1 MPPIE
6 LIWTLVGFFL
16 TLLVFSYIFGDNPVF
31 RLVSYI
37 FVGVVAGYGVILAF
51 YQVILPRLVFPLLSG
66 TFDQRFLVAGI
77 GLVLSLLLLA
87 KLFPRISSLGNISM
101 AYLVG
106 AGAAVAIGGA
116 LIGTL
121 FGQTLGT
128 FSLFDFG
135 LGASHGINP
144 VVQLVEGLIILAGII
159 TTLAYFHFGTVNKP
173 GQESK
178 RLPVIE
184 SLGRVGQV
192 FIAITLG
199 ALFAGVFSA
208 SVAALID
215 RLDFILNV
223 ITNVIPKIF

>member
-1 MPPIE
+1 MPSVD
-6 LIWTLVGFFL
+6 LIWTLIGFFL

-37 FVGVVAGYGVILAF
+37 FVGVIAGYGVILAF
-51 YQVILPRLVFPLLSG
+51 YQVLLPRLVFPLLSG
-66 TFDQRFLVAGI
+66 SLDQRLLAGV

-87 KLFPRISSLGNISM
+87 KLVPRLSGLGNISM

-106 AGAAVAIGGA
+106 AGAAVAVGGA
-116 LIGTL
+116 VIGTL

-128 FSLFDFG
+128 FSLFDFQ
-135 LGASHGINP
+135 LGANQGRNP
-144 VVQLVEGLIILAGII
+144 FIQLVEGLILLVGII

-173 GQESK
+173 DQESK
-178 RLPVIE
+178 RLPFIE
-184 SLGRVGQV
+184 ALGRVGQV

-208 SVAALID
+208 SIAALID

-223 ITNVIPKIF
+223 ISNVIPKIF

>member
-1 MPPIE
+1 MPSVD
-6 LIWTLVGFFL
+6 LIWTLIGFFL

-37 FVGVVAGYGVILAF
+37 FVGVIAGYGVILAF
-51 YQVILPRLVFPLLSG
+51 YQVLLPRLVFPLLSG
-66 TFDQRFLVAGI
+66 SLDQRLLAGI
-77 GLVLSLLLLA
+77 GLILSLLLLA
-87 KLFPRISSLGNISM
+87 KLVPRLSSLGNISM

-128 FSLFDFG
+128 FSLFDFQ
-135 LGASHGINP
+135 LGANQGRNP
-144 VVQLVEGLIILAGII
+144 FAQLFEGLILLAGII

-173 GQESK
+173 EQESK
-178 RLPVIE
+178 RLPFIE
-184 SLGRVGQV
+184 ALGRVGQV

-223 ITNVIPKIF
+223 LSNVIPKIF

>member
-1 MPPIE
+1 MSPVD
-6 LIWTLVGFFL
+6 LIWTLIGFFL

-37 FVGVVAGYGVILAF
+37 FVGVIAGYGVILVF
-51 YQVILPRLVFPLLSG
+51 YQVLLPRLFFPLLSG
-66 TFDQRFLVAGI
+66 SLDQKLLAGV
-77 GLVLSLLLLA
+77 GLILSLLLLT
-87 KLFPRISSLGNISM
+87 KLFPRLSNLGNISM

-128 FSLFDFG
+128 FSLFDFQ
-135 LGASHGINP
+135 LGASQGRNP
-144 VVQLVEGLIILAGII
+144 FIQILEGLIILVGII
-159 TTLAYFHFGTVNKP
+159 TTLAYFHFGTMNTP
-173 GQESK
+173 GQDPK
-178 RLPVIE
+178 RLPIIE
-184 SLGRVGQV
+184 SLGRVGQG

-208 SVAALID
+208 SIAALID
-215 RLDFILNV
+215 RLGFILNV
-223 ITNVIPKIF
+223 LSNVFPKIF

>member
-1 MPPIE
+1 MPPVD

-37 FVGVVAGYGVILAF
+37 FVGIIAGYGVILAF
-51 YQVILPRLVFPLLSG
+51 YQVLLPRLVFPLLSG
-66 TFDQRFLVAGI
+66 SLDQRLLAGI

-87 KLFPRISSLGNISM
+87 KLFPRLSSLGNISM

-128 FSLFDFG
+128 FSLFDFQ
-135 LGASHGINP
+135 LGANQGHNP
-144 VVQLVEGLIILAGII
+144 FLQLVEGLILLAGII

-173 GQESK
+173 DQEPK
-178 RLPVIE
+178 RLPLIDA
-184 SLGRVGQV
+184 LGRVGQV

-223 ITNVIPKIF
+223 ISNVIPKIF

>member
-1 MPPIE
+1 MSPVD
-6 LIWTLVGFFL
+6 LIWTLIGFFL

-37 FVGVVAGYGVILAF
+37 FVGVIAGYGVILVF
-51 YQVILPRLVFPLLSG
+51 YQVLLPRLFFPLLSG
-66 TFDQRFLVAGI
+66 SLDQKLLAGI
-77 GLVLSLLLLA
+77 GLILSLLLLA
-87 KLFPRISSLGNISM
+87 KLFPRLSSLGNISM

-128 FSLFDFG
+128 FSLFDFQ
-135 LGASHGINP
+135 LGASQGLNP
-144 VVQLVEGLIILAGII
+144 FIQILEGLIILVGII
-159 TTLAYFHFGTVNKP
+159 TTLAYFHFGTMNKP
-173 GQESK
+173 GQDPK
-178 RLPVIE
+178 RLPIIE
-184 SLGRVGQV
+184 SLGRVGQG

-208 SVAALID
+208 SIAALID
-215 RLDFILNV
+215 RLGFILNV
-223 ITNVIPKIF
+223 LSNVFPKIF

>member
-1 MPPIE
+1 MPPVD
-6 LIWTLVGFFL
+6 LIWTLIGFFL

-37 FVGVVAGYGVILAF
+37 FVGIIAGYGVILAF
-51 YQVILPRLVFPLLSG
+51 YQVLLPRLVFPLLSG
-66 TFDQRFLVAGI
+66 SLDQRLLAGV
-77 GLVLSLLLLA
+77 GLVLSVLLLA
-87 KLFPRISSLGNISM
+87 KLVPRLSSLGNISM

-116 LIGTL
+116 VIGTL

-128 FSLFDFG
+128 FSLFDFQ
-135 LGASHGINP
+135 LGANQGRNP
-144 VVQLVEGLIILAGII
+144 FIQLFEGLILLVGII

-173 GQESK
+173 DQEPK
-178 RLPVIE
+178 RLPFIE
-184 SLGRVGQV
+184 ALGRVGQV

-208 SVAALID
+208 SIAALID

-223 ITNVIPKIF
+223 ISNVIPKIF